1 MWAMNFVDTPKLQS
15 GKIRPVSY
23 TVRMADGRVWR
34 WHCDHLRK
42 RLPVETEG
50 TEPDQRRQLQQP
62 VQLPQPPPSRRAP
75 NEEKQPEEKR
85 TVDTNT
91 EVRSDKDVLIT
102 PGAGDTRPVRIRKP
116 PDRLIFS
123 K

>member
-1 MWAMNFVDTPKLQS
+1 MNFVGAPQWQS
-15 GKIRPVSY
+15 GVLEDKTGAVSY
-23 TVRMADGRVWR
+23 TVSLADG
-34 WHCDHLRK
+34 LK

-75 NEEKQPEEKR
+75 AREQRPEEKR
-85 TVDTNT
+85 TVD
-91 EVRSDKDVLIT
+91 VRSDKDGLVT
-102 PGAGDTRPVRIRKP
+102 PGAGYTRPVHIRKP
-116 PDRLIFS
+116 QDRPKCS